1 MTSGA
6 SVPRPV
12 SRLYQLVPAGRGE
25 EDQPRVGHRLTDQS
39 RPLEIDLQED
49 RFARLQAF
57 EHGPARC
64 AVAVAA

>member
-12 SRLYQLVPAGRGE
+12 SRLHQLVPAGRGE
-25 EDQPRVGHRLTDQS
+25 EHQPRVGHRLTDQS

-49 RFARLQAF
+49 RLARLQTF
-57 EHGPARC
+57 EHGPAGR
-64 AVAVAA
+64 AVAIAA